1 MATENKGGNPP
12 GLPSGDVEAPKGTTM
27 TAKHRRLPTIHRGRR
42 VLAGV
47 AAAALLT
54 VGIASAPAFAA
65 KGGGSGKPTGGSTSG
80 SSLTLATPLVNDLNG
95 DGLPNW
101 GDTVTFNVSTTATT
115 APYVDLTC
123 SQSGTLVYSA
133 TSGFFDG
140 YLWPW
145 TKDMT
150 LSSQSWTGGGADCTA
165 TLYYYGSRGKRVVL
179 STLAFRANA

>member
-1 MATENKGGNPP
+1 
-12 GLPSGDVEAPKGTTM
+12 M

-42 VLAGV
+42 TVAGL

-54 VGIASAPAFAA
+54 VGVASAPAFAA
-65 KGGGSGKPTGGSTSG
+65 KGGSGKPTGGSSSG
-80 SSLTLATPLVNDLNG
+80 SSLSLQTPLVYDANG

-101 GDTVTFNVSTTATT
+101 GDTVTFNVSTTATS

-140 YLWPW
+140 YMWPW
-145 TKDMT
+145 TKNMT
-150 LSSQSWTGGGADCTA
+150 LSSQSWTGGAASCTA
-165 TLYYYGSRGKRVVL
+165 TLYYFGSRGKEVVL
-179 STLAFRANA
+179 STLSFQAQA